1 MRSVLTIMLLA
12 VAMLPALG
20 HAQTV
25 NICDRTPQVRD
36 QILQALGANDCAA
49 VDSQSLSGLTRLP
62 LPGLTGLKA
71 GDFDGLPG
79 LQQLVLA
86 GNQLASLPAGA
97 FDGLTSLQILGLID
111 NQLTALPAGVFDKL
125 TSLQR
130 LDVRNTRL
138 AALPAGAFDK
148 LTSLQW
154 LDLSTSRLAALPA
167 GAFDK
172 LTRLQRLDLS
182 TSRLAAL
189 PAGAFD
195 KLTRLQRLDL
205 STSRLAAL
213 PAGVF
218 DKLTRLQYLDFGGNQ
233 LTALPAGAF
242 DRLTSLQFLY
252 LQGNQL
258 ASLPAGAFDRL
269 TSLAILRLHSNQ
281 LTSLPS
287 GVFDRLT
294 SLLEL
299 VLHSNQLTALPD
311 GLFDRLTSL
320 KRLDLRSNQLTALP
334 DGLFDRLTSLRL
346 LDLRTNHL
354 SGGLTD
360 SNRLFSRLPSG
371 VSVYLDG
378 QTEAPGTP
386 TTPPP
391 TTPETPSDNGGSD
404 GGATSPTH
412 THPYAPVGHTHDAAE
427 FHTHNKDNDVR
438 YAAKL
443 HEHDA
448 NYATR
453 NHTHPKRSAAR
464 LRLACGERCEAMAR
478 QPNIADLIEDA
489 FWLEQAQCSTPRTRS
504 VGAASC
510 RNSAVGRRGLTYCG
524 GGEGNLN
531 GLMTNPPSGV
541 GGKEITI
548 SEGVKASVAQTLALQ
563 IAELGLTCE
572 EAAVVLYRGQF
583 HLDTCQARADYGR
596 MAQAITEATGW
607 DGLGVTL
614 PTLATITRNRK
625 CGDSLTA
632 AQ

>member
-1 MRSVLTIMLLA
+1 MLLA

-79 LQQLVLA
+79 LQYLVLA
-86 GNQLASLPAGA
+86 GNQLASLPAGV
-97 FDGLTSLQILGLID
+97 FDRLTSLQTLGLID

-138 AALPAGAFDK
+138 AALPAGVFDK
-148 LTSLQW
+148 LTRLQW

-167 GAFDK
+167 GVFDK
-172 LTRLQRLDLS
+172 LTSLQRLDLS

-189 PAGAFD
+189 PAGVFD
-195 KLTRLQRLDL
+195 KLTSLQRLDL

-218 DKLTRLQYLDFGGNQ
+218 DKLTRLQYLDLGGNQ

-242 DRLTSLQFLY
+242 DRLTSLQYLY

-269 TSLAILRLHSNQ
+269 TSLVALRLHSNQ
-281 LTSLPS
+281 LTSLLS
-287 GVFDRLT
+287 GVFDSLT

-299 VLHSNQLTALPD
+299 YLHGNQLTALPD
-311 GLFDRLTSL
+311 GLFDSLTSL
-320 KRLDLRSNQLTALP
+320 QRLDLRSN
-334 DGLFDRLTSLRL
+334 
-346 LDLRTNHL
+346 HL
-354 SGGLTD
+354 VGLTD

-371 VSVYLDG
+371 VRVYLDG

-404 GGATSPTH
+404 GGATAPTH
-412 THPYAPVGHTHDAAE
+412 THPYAPVGHTHDDLPTTSVNDKRYARTFHYHDKRYASLS
-427 FHTHNKDNDVR
+427 HTHTPK
-438 YAAKL
+438 
-443 HEHDA
+443 
-448 NYATR
+448 
-453 NHTHPKRSAAR
+453 PKRSAAR
-464 LRLACGERCEAMAR
+464 LRLGCGERCEAMAD

-489 FWLEQAQCSTPRTRS
+489 FWLEKAQCSTPRTRNI
-504 VGAASC
+504 AANSC
-510 RNSAVGRRGLTYCG
+510 PNSAVGRRGLTYCG

-596 MAQAITEATGW
+596 MAQAIAEATGW

-614 PTLATITRNRK
+614 PTLATIARNRK
-625 CGDSLTA
+625 CGDALEAT
-632 AQ
+632 Q

>member
-125 TSLQR
+125 TRLQR

-154 LDLSTSRLAALPA
+154 
-167 GAFDK
+167 
-172 LTRLQRLDLS
+172 LDLS

-287 GVFDRLT
+287 GVFDSLT

-354 SGGLTD
+354 VGLTD
-360 SNRLFSRLPSG
+360 SNRPFSRLPSG

-412 THPYAPVGHTHDAAE
+412 THPYAATDHTHDDLP
-427 FHTHNKDNDVR
+427 TTSVNDNR
-438 YAAKL
+438 YARTF
-443 HEHDA
+443 HYHDKR
-448 NYATR
+448 YALL
-453 NHTHPKRSAAR
+453 NHTHAPKPKRSAAR
-464 LRLACGERCEAMAR
+464 LRLGCGERCEAMAD

-489 FWLEQAQCSTPRTRS
+489 LWLEKAQCSTPRTRS
-504 VGAASC
+504 IVANSC
-510 RNSAVGRRGLTYCG
+510 LNSAVGRRGLTYCG

-625 CGDSLTA
+625 CGDALTA